1 MDHSFGGWAVFRLG
15 AQVYLPNGT
24 VKEAKD
30 AGNAEGAIPL
40 VDAISTAH
48 PSWLT
53 KEDIAGTR
61 VATQLIGPEH
71 DMQLTPELKQFA
83 NETIPTLGVEYEYR
97 YFPGQIHAFATKAEE
112 KVPGEK
118 QAANRAA
125 KAVTGWF
132 LQILKQ

>member
-1 MDHSFGGWAVFRLG
+1 M
-15 AQVYLPNGT
+15 YLPNGT

-71 DMQLTPELKQFA
+71 DKQLTPELKQFA

-112 KVPGEK
+112 KVPGEI